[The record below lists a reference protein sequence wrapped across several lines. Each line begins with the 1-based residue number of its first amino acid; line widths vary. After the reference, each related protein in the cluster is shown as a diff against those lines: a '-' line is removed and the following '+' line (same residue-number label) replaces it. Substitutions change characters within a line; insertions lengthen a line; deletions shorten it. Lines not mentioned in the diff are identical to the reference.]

1 MNPPALAPSDR
12 QPLLLA
18 LAIVATTVSGCAS
31 GTAPAPELADGLAP
45 EVAGQYRVLLPPG
58 YPDAGPYPVVYFLH
72 DYFGGSAVLWRKGV
86 AAELERRMAAG
97 ELPPFVLVAPEGD
110 RGYWSDAF
118 DGRRLYE
125 TWLHDQMVPEIERR
139 YRVIPAREGRAV
151 TGISM
156 GGFGALKS
164 ALHRPDLWSHASSL
178 SGALIPLDPESVAG
192 YGWLQR
198 RILRRIFGPLDGAN
212 VYARDDLRTLARRPA
227 PANAPP
233 LLLRAGRE
241 DEYRLA
247 EAAKRT
253 ADLLETSGWS
263 VTLVLEPGAH
273 DWKYWK
279 VSAVETIAW
288 HARRFAAPPAPSN
301 SPGDDGP
308 LTHPAPDPTLAATRS
323 PSMRCQLRAAPA
335 SQVHASVVTRP
346 SSRSWWDQH

>member
-1 MNPPALAPSDR
+1 MNPPALAVADR
-12 QPLLLA
+12 RSLFLVVA
-18 LAIVATTVSGCAS
+18 LVAATVAGCAS
-31 GTAPAPELADGLAP
+31 GTAPAPELAAGLAP
-45 EVAGQYRVLLPPG
+45 ELAGRYRVLLPPG
-58 YPDAGPYPVVYFLH
+58 YPDGGPYPVVYFLH

-125 TWLHDQMVPEIERR
+125 TWLHDHLVPEIERR
-139 YRVIPAREGRAV
+139 YRVIAGREGRAV

-212 VYARDDLRTLARRPA
+212 VYARDDPRTLARRPA

-247 EAAKRT
+247 EAAERT
-253 ADLLETSGWS
+253 AALLETSGWS

-273 DWKYWK
+273 DWNYWK
-279 VSAVETIAW
+279 GSAVETIAW
-288 HARRFAAPPAPSN
+288 HARQFAAP
-301 SPGDDGP
+301 
-308 LTHPAPDPTLAATRS
+308 LA
-323 PSMRCQLRAAPA
+323 
-335 SQVHASVVTRP
+335 
-346 SSRSWWDQH
+346 SSD